1 MTNENW
7 RIRNG
12 TGDGFI
18 FSGSQNALHAMI
30 GVAVNG
36 GEEPTRYSNENI
48 RDMVLKFE
56 TNEDLDTCSI
66 FIDGPKGWSVLAVMG
81 TCPSLTKARR
91 YSEGG
96 AAVTRFNV
104 DRDEPIE
111 ECTIYYSDT
120 AVGIS
125 FQGTRRSI
133 GIRTERVD
141 LAYIRV
147 GAQAPL
153 FDLDSKSNFR
163 FKTTAH
169 FKKWLNSLRSE
180 RFGRT
185 IYSNGVSVMQCNT
198 HDKSAVKAIRDVK
211 GVTSVTTSDSSIGS
225 FDYDTLYPILYS
237 RKRRNGGVLSYYD
250 AKDVAYVVNG
260 VGIGRDDRVYVSIT
274 VGRDTYYL
282 ICPKSVHSYEALE
295 GFHFDEVEEAG
306 EILDSES
313 STANDGTSEELV
325 SDTIPKV
332 ELNDEQKARLVIWL
346 DAHTIYCNKRG
357 QVISDSEAVWFSH
370 YVMSLIHDGQEP
382 TELDQELIG
391 LL

>member
-12 TGDGFI
+12 TGDGFMI
-18 FSGSQNALHAMI
+18 SGSGNALHAMI
-30 GVAVNG
+30 GVPVNG
-36 GEEPTRYSNENI
+36 GTETLRYGNNMISN
-48 RDMVLKFE
+48 MVLKFE

-66 FIDGPKGWSVLAVMG
+66 FIDGIRGWSVLAVMG
-81 TCPSLTKARR
+81 TCPPLTKARR
-91 YSEGG
+91 YSEGN
-96 AAVTRFNV
+96 AAIVPYNV
-104 DRDEPIE
+104 NRDEPIE
-111 ECTIYYSDT
+111 RCTIYYSDT

-125 FQGTRRSI
+125 FQGARRSV
-133 GIRTERVD
+133 GIRTERAD

-147 GAQAPL
+147 DTQAPL
-153 FDLDSKSNFR
+153 FDLDSKLYFR

-198 HDKSAVKAIRDVK
+198 HDKSAAKAVKDVK

-237 RKRRNGGVLSYYD
+237 RRRNNGGVLSYYD

-274 VGRDTYYL
+274 VGIDTYYL

-306 EILDSES
+306 EILGSNS
-313 STANDGTSEELV
+313 SIANDDTSEELV
-325 SDTIPKV
+325 SDTTSKV

-346 DAHTIYCNKRG
+346 EAHTIYCNKRG